1 MIEEEVLLDLCEY
14 IVKSGKEK
22 GADHIEV
29 LAGSESEVESD
40 IEMGQISQVS
50 KKNLSEIAI
59 RLYIGK
65 RMGSAFTNIPTRDA
79 ANEALDLAIS
89 AAKATTED
97 EDWTAFPLPT
107 NDYPVVEGLWQESVL
122 NSDSGE
128 VVGIAGKALG
138 LATKAEPGLIPGF
151 GGSAAIGYSAAYA
164 NSNGIAHSD
173 KGTVAYVVLGGISQT
188 ESGMTPMVFSYDIK
202 RDMNVDVES
211 TVDDVA
217 STIRI
222 CKNPA
227 DGTTGKHTIIMH
239 PFAYGQVMQFTLIQS
254 IRGDNVSRGKS
265 KIGDKL
271 GEKIASSKVTIVDDG
286 LHPRGVSSSTAD
298 DEGVP
303 RQRTPI
309 IEKGVLRSFLWDT
322 YWANKMGVKS
332 TGNAKRNMRQG
343 LVNISPS
350 NIVVESGERE
360 IEDII
365 KGIEHGYYIRGVQ
378 GAHSSNP
385 ESGDFSIVG
394 NPAILIK
401 NGKMVGAVHGLM
413 VAGNVYDLLNQVDEV
428 AKTPLYLQGVI
439 GPEIVF
445 KDVSLIA
452 KE

>member
-1 MIEEEVLLDLCEY
+1 MIDEKTLLDLCKY
-14 IVKSGKEK
+14 IVKTGKEK
-22 GADHIEV
+22 GAEHIEV
-29 LAGSESEVESD
+29 QATSESEVESD
-40 IEMGQISQVS
+40 VEMGQISQVS
-50 KKNLSEIAI
+50 KKSLTEIAI
-59 RLYIGK
+59 RLYVGQK
-65 RMGSAFTNIPTRDA
+65 MGSAFTNIPTRDA
-79 ANEALDLAIS
+79 ADEALDLAVS

-97 EDWTAFPLPT
+97 KDWSGFPSST
-107 NDYPVVEGLWQESVL
+107 DEYPVIEGLWQDSVVD
-122 NSDSGE
+122 SDSSE
-128 VVGIAGKALG
+128 VVGLAGKALR
-138 LATKAEPGLIPGF
+138 LANEAEPGLIPGF
-151 GGSAAIGYSAAYA
+151 GGSAAIGFSAAYA
-164 NSNGIAHSD
+164 NSNGVAHSD
-173 KGTVAYVVLGGISQT
+173 KSTFALVVLGGIAPT
-188 ESGMTPMVFSYDIK
+188 ETGMTPMVFSYDIT
-202 RDMNVDVES
+202 RDMNVDVEG

-222 CKNPA
+222 CKNSA
-227 DGTTGKHTIIMH
+227 NGTTGKHTIIMH
-239 PFAYGQVMQFTLIQS
+239 PFAYGQIMQYTLIQS

-271 GEKIASSKVTIVDDG
+271 GEKIASDKVTIVDDG
-286 LHPRGVSSSTAD
+286 LHPRGVSSSSAD

-303 RQRTPI
+303 RRRTPI

-322 YWANKMGVKS
+322 YWASKMGVKS

-343 LVNISPS
+343 LVDISPS
-350 NIVVESGERE
+350 NIVVEPGERD

-394 NPAILIK
+394 NPAILIE

-413 VAGNVYDLLNQVDEV
+413 VAGNVYDLLNQVEEI
-428 AKTPLYLQGVI
+428 AKTPHYLQSII

>member
-1 MIEEEVLLDLCEY
+1 MIEEKALLDLCEY
-14 IVKSGKEK
+14 IVKTGKGK

-29 LAGSESEVESD
+29 LATSESEVESD

-65 RMGSAFTNIPTRDA
+65 QMGSAFTNIPTRDA
-79 ANEALDLAIS
+79 ADEALDLAIS
-89 AAKATTED
+89 AAKATTVD
-97 EDWTAFPLPT
+97 EDWSSFPSPP
-107 NDYPVVEGLWQESVL
+107 DHYPVIEGLWQDSVSK
-122 NSDSGE
+122 SDSGE
-128 VVGIAGKALG
+128 VVEIAGRALG
-138 LATKAEPGLIPGF
+138 CASKIEPGLIPGY
-151 GGSAAIGYSAAYA
+151 GGSAAISFSAAYA
-164 NSNGIAHSD
+164 NSNQVAHSD
-173 KGTVAYVVLGGISQT
+173 KGTVAYVVLGGIAQT
-188 ESGMTPMVFSYDIK
+188 GTGMTPMVFSYDIK

-222 CKNPA
+222 CKNSA
-227 DGTTGKHTIIMH
+227 KGTTGKHTIIMH
-239 PFAYGQVMQFTLIQS
+239 PFAYGQVMNFTLIQS
-254 IRGDNVSRGKS
+254 IRGDNVARGKS
-265 KIGDKL
+265 KIADKL
-271 GEKIASSKVTIVDDG
+271 GEKIASEKITIVDDG
-286 LHPRGVSSSTAD
+286 LHPLGISSSSAD

-309 IEKGVLRSFLWDT
+309 IENGVLRSFLWDT

-343 LVNISPS
+343 LVDISPS
-350 NIVVESGERE
+350 NIVVEPGPRE

-365 KGIEHGYYIRGVQ
+365 KDIEHGYYIRGVQ

-394 NPAILIK
+394 NPAILIE

-413 VAGNVYDLLNQVDEV
+413 VAGNVYDLLNQIDEI
-428 AKTPLYLQGVI
+428 AKTPLYLEGVI

-445 KDVSLIA
+445 KDVSIIT
-452 KE
+452 KD

>member
-1 MIEEEVLLDLCEY
+1 MIEEKTLLDLCEY
-14 IVKSGKEK
+14 IVKAGKEK
-22 GADHIEV
+22 GAEHIEV
-29 LAGSESEVESD
+29 HATSESEVESD
-40 IEMGQISQVS
+40 VEMGQISQVS

-65 RMGSAFTNIPTRDA
+65 RMGSAFTNIPTQDA

-97 EDWTAFPLPT
+97 EDWSGFPSPT
-107 NDYPVVEGLWQESVL
+107 DEYPVIEGLWQDSVVD
-122 NSDSGE
+122 SDAGE
-128 VVGIAGKALG
+128 VVGLAGKALS
-138 LATKAEPGLIPGF
+138 LSTKADPDLIPGF
-151 GGSAAIGYSAAYA
+151 GGSAAIGFSSAYA
-164 NSNGIAHSD
+164 NSNGVAHAD
-173 KGTVAYVVLGGISQT
+173 KGTFALVVLGGIAPT
-188 ESGMTPMVFSYDIK
+188 ETGMTPMVFAYDIA
-202 RDMNVDVES
+202 RDMNVDVEG

-217 STIRI
+217 SIIQI
-222 CKNPA
+222 CKNSA
-227 DGTTGKHTIIMH
+227 KGNTGKHTIIMH
-239 PFAYGQVMQFTLIQS
+239 PFAYGQVMNFTLIQS
-254 IRGDNVSRGKS
+254 IRGDNVARGKS

-271 GEKIASSKVTIVDDG
+271 GEKIASEKITVVDDG
-286 LHPRGVSSSTAD
+286 LHPRGVSSSSAD

-303 RQRTPI
+303 RRRTPI

-343 LVNISPS
+343 LVDISPS
-350 NIVVESGERE
+350 NIVVETGERE

-365 KGIEHGYYIRGVQ
+365 KGTKHGYYIRGVQ

-394 NPAILIK
+394 NPAILIE

-413 VAGNVYDLLNQVDEV
+413 VAGNVYDLLNQVDEI
-428 AKTPLYLQGVI
+428 AKTPHYLQSII

>member
-1 MIEEEVLLDLCEY
+1 MIEEKVLLDLCNY
-14 IVKSGKEK
+14 TVKSGKKK

-29 LAGSESEVESD
+29 LANSQSEVESD

-79 ANEALDLAIS
+79 ADEALDLAIS
-89 AAKATTED
+89 AAKVTTED
-97 EDWTAFPLPT
+97 EDWSGFPAPSS
-107 NDYPVVEGLWQESVL
+107 DYPVIEGLWQESVV

-128 VVGIAGKALG
+128 IVGIAGKALG

-151 GGSAAIGYSAAYA
+151 GGSAAVGFSAAYA

-173 KGTVAYVVLGGISQT
+173 KGTVAYVVLGGIAQT
-188 ESGMTPMVFSYDIK
+188 ETGMTPMAFAYDIK
-202 RDMNVDVES
+202 RDMNVDVEG

-217 STIRI
+217 STIRV
-222 CKNPA
+222 CKNSA
-227 DGTTGKHTIIMH
+227 KGTSGKHTIIMH
-239 PFAYGQVMQFTLIQS
+239 PFAYGQLMNFTLIQS
-254 IRGDNVSRGKS
+254 IRGDNVARGKS

-271 GEKIASSKVTIVDDG
+271 GEKIASEKITIVDDG
-286 LHPRGVSSSTAD
+286 IHPQGVSSSSAD

-309 IEKGVLRSFLWDT
+309 IESGVLRSFLWDT

-343 LVNISPS
+343 LVDISPT
-350 NIVVESGERE
+350 NIVVEPGDRE

-394 NPAILIK
+394 NPAILIED
-401 NGKMVGAVHGLM
+401 GKMVGAVHGLM
-413 VAGNVYDLLNQVDEV
+413 IAGNVYDLLNQVDEI
-428 AKTPLYLQGVI
+428 AKTPLHLQGVI
-439 GPEIVF
+439 GPEIIF

>member
-1 MIEEEVLLDLCEY
+1 MIEEKTLLDLCEY
-14 IVKSGKEK
+14 IVKAGKEK
-22 GADHIEV
+22 GAEHIEV
-29 LAGSESEVESD
+29 HAASESEVESD
-40 IEMGQISQVS
+40 VEMGQISQVS

-59 RLYIGK
+59 RLFIGK
-65 RMGSAFTNIPTRDA
+65 RMGSAFTNIPTQDA

-97 EDWTAFPLPT
+97 EDWSGLPSPA
-107 NDYPVVEGLWQESVL
+107 DEYPVIEGLWQDSVVD
-122 NSDSGE
+122 SDSGE
-128 VVGIAGKALG
+128 VVGLAGKALS
-138 LATKAEPGLIPGF
+138 LSVKADPDLIPGF
-151 GGSAAIGYSAAYA
+151 GGSAAIGFSAAYA
-164 NSNGIAHSD
+164 NSNGVAHSD
-173 KGTVAYVVLGGISQT
+173 KGTFALVVLGGIAPT
-188 ESGMTPMVFSYDIK
+188 DTGMTPMVFAYDIA
-202 RDMNVDVES
+202 RDMNVDVEG

-217 STIRI
+217 STIQI
-222 CKNPA
+222 CKNSVK
-227 DGTTGKHTIIMH
+227 GNSGKHTIIMH
-239 PFAYGQVMQFTLIQS
+239 PLAYGQVMNFTLIQS
-254 IRGDNVSRGKS
+254 IRGDNVARGKS

-271 GEKIASSKVTIVDDG
+271 GEKIASEKITVVDDG
-286 LHPRGVSSSTAD
+286 LHPRGVSSSSAD

-303 RQRTPI
+303 RRRTPI

-343 LVNISPS
+343 LVDISPS
-350 NIVVESGERE
+350 NIVVEPGERE

-365 KGIEHGYYIRGVQ
+365 KGTKHGYYIRGVQ

-394 NPAILIK
+394 NPAILIE

-413 VAGNVYDLLNQVDEV
+413 VAGNVYDLLNQVDEI
-428 AKTPLYLQGVI
+428 AKTPHYLQSII

>member
-1 MIEEEVLLDLCEY
+1 MIEEKTLLDLCEY
-14 IVKSGKEK
+14 IVNAGKER
-22 GADHIEV
+22 GAEHIEV
-29 LAGSESEVESD
+29 HATSESEVESGV
-40 IEMGQISQVS
+40 EMGQISQVS

-97 EDWTAFPLPT
+97 EDWVGFPSPT
-107 NDYPVVEGLWQESVL
+107 DEYPVIEGLWQDSVVD
-122 NSDSGE
+122 SDSGE
-128 VVGIAGKALG
+128 VVGMAGKALS
-138 LATKAEPGLIPGF
+138 LSTKADPDIIPGF
-151 GGSAAIGYSAAYA
+151 GGSAAIGFSAAYA
-164 NSNGIAHSD
+164 NSNGASHSD
-173 KGTVAYVVLGGISQT
+173 KGTFAVVILGGIAPT
-188 ESGMTPMVFSYDIK
+188 ETGMTPMVYAYDIV
-202 RDMNVDVES
+202 RDMNVDVEG
-211 TVDDVA
+211 TVDDVV

-222 CKNPA
+222 CKTSA
-227 DGTTGKHTIIMH
+227 KGTTGKHTIIMH

-254 IRGDNVSRGKS
+254 IRGDNVARGKS

-271 GEKIASSKVTIVDDG
+271 GEKIASDKITVVDDG
-286 LHPRGVSSSTAD
+286 LHTRGVSSSSAD

-303 RQRTPI
+303 RRRTPI

-343 LVNISPS
+343 LVDISPS
-350 NIVVESGERE
+350 NIVVEPGERE

-365 KGIEHGYYIRGVQ
+365 KGIKYGYYIRGVQ

-394 NPAILIK
+394 NPAILIE

-428 AKTPLYLQGVI
+428 AKTPHYLQSII

>member
-1 MIEEEVLLDLCEY
+1 MIEEKVLLDLCKH
-14 IVKSGKEK
+14 IVESGKTK

-29 LAGSESEVESD
+29 HATSEAEVESD
-40 IEMGQISQVS
+40 VEMGQISQVS

-65 RMGSAFTNIPTRDA
+65 RMGSAFTNIPTKEAGD
-79 ANEALDLAIS
+79 EALDLAIS

-97 EDWTAFPLPT
+97 EDWSGFPSPP
-107 NDYPVVEGLWQESVL
+107 DAYPVIKGLWQDSVVK
-122 NSDSGE
+122 SDSGE
-128 VVGIAGKALG
+128 VVGLAGKALG
-138 LATKAEPGLIPGF
+138 LASKAEPGLIPGF
-151 GGSAAIGYSAAYA
+151 GGSAAIGFSAAYA

-173 KGTVAYVVLGGISQT
+173 KGTFALVVLGGIAQT
-188 ESGMTPMVFSYDIK
+188 ETGMTPMVFSYDIT
-202 RDMNVDVES
+202 RDMNVDVER
-211 TVDDVA
+211 TVEDVA

-222 CKNPA
+222 CKNSA
-227 DGTTGKHTIIMH
+227 EGKTGKHTVIMH
-239 PFAYGQVMQFTLIQS
+239 PGAYGQLMFFTLIQS
-254 IRGDNVSRGKS
+254 IRGDNVARGKS

-271 GEKIASSKVTIVDDG
+271 GEKIASEKFTIVDDG
-286 LHPRGVSSSTAD
+286 LHPRGVSSSSAD

-322 YWANKMGVKS
+322 YWANKMSVKS

-343 LVNISPS
+343 LVDISPS
-350 NIVVESGERE
+350 NIVVEPGKRE

-394 NPAILIK
+394 NPAILIEK
-401 NGKMVGAVHGLM
+401 GKMVGAVHGLM
-413 VAGNVYDLLNQVDEV
+413 VAGNIYDLLNQVDEI
-428 AKTPLYLQGVI
+428 AKTPLYLQSVI